1 MQLLK
6 TFFISAVTL
15 PRTCKQILM
24 CEIRDEQLYVKYLKQ
39 NIVLLEG
46 ETDIFMSWM
55 PQIKLV
61 YYFCI
66 YKPSLL
72 QVKLNEVASS
82 QQAKTGECPV
92 DTDATLWRVL
102 LLLIQNKHQRHSQH
116 PASSDPSPQ
125 SSTRSQSCRCST
137 HALVCTQWKCVWGG
151 HSSTAGG
158 REQFLKAISSR
169 AATPSNTPRLIL
181 AREIWKGWVMRPS
194 CTVTW
199 FQWGPWSYNVLHMTV
214 WFSTPSIRSDMS
226 AAPTEMPEL

>member
-24 CEIRDEQLYVKYLKQ
+24 CEIRDEQLYVKYLNNSSTKEYSP
-39 NIVLLEG
+39 LG
-46 ETDIFMSWM
+46 RR
-55 PQIKLV
+55 LV

-102 LLLIQNKHQRHSQH
+102 LLLIQNKHQKHSQH